1 MEDEIKKEI
10 AKATGSLSK
19 EIYQDALQPS
29 VRVMGTALESV
40 IELAS
45 SVLIPI
51 DIANVYFD
59 LVGKRNQK
67 KLENRL
73 IELE

>member
-1 MEDEIKKEI
+1 MKLYGITKTDS
-10 AKATGSLSK
+10 SLTK
-19 EIYQDALQPS
+19 EIYHGALLPS
-29 VRVMGTALESV
+29 IRVMGTALESV

-59 LVGKRNQK
+59 LVGKRNQ
-67 KLENRL
+67 
-73 IELE
+73 